1 MKPILAALMVAF
13 FMSIAIPS
21 FAFNM
26 YRVQCETLQGSGY
39 VMVWFGDLEFKIP
52 VECK

>member
-1 MKPILAALMVAF
+1 MKPILAALAAF
-13 FMSIAIPS
+13 LLLAAIPS

-26 YRVQCETLQGSGY
+26 FRVQCDTLHGSGY
-39 VMVWFGDLEFKIP
+39 VMVWFGDQEFKIP